1 MLARKRVVHAASWT
15 NGSDVFEVEG
25 GTAISAKPV
34 VTLLIRNAEQV
45 VTAENLADPPGTKRW
60 HPLKVIPGGAVACAG
75 DTIVAVGPTDE
86 VTARVELAPNATVLD
101 VVGRV
106 VTPGLV
112 DAHTHPVFA
121 GSRLDEFEMR
131 LQGRSYEEI
140 AAAGGG
146 IRSTVRAVRQAS
158 EEELVR
164 QALPR
169 LDDFLALGTTTLE
182 AKSGYGLSTESEL
195 RMLRAIRRLNA
206 LHPVDLVPTFLGAHE
221 IPDEYRDRRSD
232 YLQLVTDEML
242 PAVRE
247 EGLAEFCDVF
257 CERGVYSVEEART
270 VLGRAKALGFGLKI
284 HAEQLSHLGGAQ
296 LAAELGAVSAD
307 HLDWCDEN
315 DLDALQQAGV
325 VPVVLPGAV
334 FFLGKN
340 LYAPARRMIDRGMP
354 LAVSTDYN
362 PGSCPTPSLPMAG
375 TLACLRQGLLPSEAL
390 VASTLGGAFAL
401 NRERQLGTLEPGKQ
415 ADVVVWKVTD
425 YRELF
430 YHFGVA
436 RAERVVKKG
445 EVVWHT
451 ECEVRRLPRG
461 QGNVA

>member
-1 MLARKRVVHAASWT
+1 MREKAAKTS
-15 NGSDVFEVEG
+15 VKP
-25 GTAISAKPV
+25 TA
-34 VTLLIRNAEQV
+34 TLLIRNAEQV
-45 VTAENLADPPGTKRW
+45 VTAENLSDPPGVKRW
-60 HPLKVIPGGAVACAG
+60 HKLRVIPRGAVACSA
-75 DTIVAVGPTDE
+75 DRIVAVGPTDE
-86 VTARVELAPNATVLD
+86 VMAQVDLAPNATVVD
-101 VVGRV
+101 AVGRV

-112 DAHTHPVFA
+112 DCHTHPVFA

-146 IRSTVRAVRQAS
+146 IRATVRAVRGAS

-164 QALPR
+164 LALPR

-195 RMLRAIRRLNA
+195 RLLRAIRRLDA
-206 LHPVDLVPTFLGAHE
+206 QHPIDLVPTFLGAHE
-221 IPDEYRDRRSD
+221 IPDEYRDNRGA
-232 YLQLVTDEML
+232 YLRIVTDEML
-242 PAVRE
+242 PAVRQ

-257 CERGVYSVEEART
+257 CERGVYTVAEARA
-270 VLGRAKALGFGLKI
+270 VLTRARDLGFGLKI
-284 HAEQLSHLGGAQ
+284 HAEQLSHSGAAR

-307 HLDWCDEN
+307 HLDWCDEG
-315 DLDALQQAGV
+315 DLEALQQAGV

-334 FFLGKN
+334 FFLGKDR
-340 LYAPARRMIDRGMP
+340 YAPARRMVDRGMP

-362 PGSCPTPSLPMAG
+362 PGSSPTPSLPMAG
-375 TLACLRQGLLPSEAL
+375 TLACLRQGLLPAEAL
-390 VASTLGGAFAL
+390 VAGTLGGAYAL
-401 NRERQLGTLEPGKQ
+401 NRERGIGTLEPGKQ
-415 ADVVVWKVTD
+415 ADVVVWKAQD

-445 EVVWHT
+445 QIVWHT
-451 ECEVRRLPRG
+451 ECEVRRRPP
-461 QGNVA
+461 VPDVET